1 MLQKCMLLSKVGQES
16 PALVTGVVLPIVITV
31 LKKVHY
37 IDRPVM
43 LEVAEMYL
51 TLCMT

>member
-1 MLQKCMLLSKVGQES
+1 MLLSKVGEES
-16 PALVTGVVLPIVITV
+16 PALVTGVVLPIEIIVF
-31 LKKVHY
+31 KKVRY

-43 LEVAEMYL
+43 LEVAEMHL